1 MNLNTGHAAANGR
14 RAWMQRDGTGGRNPV
29 AEAVAADIMK
39 TVLTKG
45 RADIAKAIA
54 DPDSDVSKEIEN
66 LARAVGEKAAADA
79 VHAYAEKHA
88 LGAAGSVSVDFVTL
102 AQTLAENRNIAPV
115 VDGRELPNNTL
126 LAHLGQLTRSDQ
138 EWLGRYMRDP
148 VGTAPELR
156 QRMVKSISSDNTAV
170 PGGTLNSLMAYT
182 GLALG
187 DAWLPEVDLQTAT
200 GGIVKSPIIGAITFT
215 DEDSDNQSRTESGGT
230 LATVDTE
237 LKTGATQQSA
247 SLASMNDVPGM
258 MGAVAEASA
267 EGAGTWHG
275 GKVYAAVRASIIGAN
290 GFGEVKTGRTDVP
303 TDANILT
310 RADQVLEK
318 VEARYRGGASW
329 HMSRAYEKGLHA
341 KAATTSG
348 DQIFRVEDK
357 ITYFRGYP
365 VVLNDH
371 LKAAADD
378 DIALAFGNWRRGI
391 RQFLGSPM
399 ILAMISYENQLGR
412 ATFFSSIRGAAAVI
426 DAKACAGMSVGS

>member
-1 MNLNTGHAAANGR
+1 MHPNIEHTAATGQR
-14 RAWMQRDGTGGRNPV
+14 FWFQRDGTGARNHA

-54 DPDSDVSKEIEN
+54 DPDSDVSREIEN
-66 LARAVGEKAAADA
+66 LARAVGEKCAGDA

-88 LGAAGSVSVDFVTL
+88 SGAAGSVGVDFVTL
-102 AQTLAENRNIAPV
+102 AQALAENRNMAPV

-148 VGTAPELR
+148 VGAAPELR
-156 QRMVKSISSDNTAV
+156 QRMVKSISSDNTSV
-170 PGGTLNSLMAYT
+170 PGGMISSLLAYT
-182 GLALG
+182 GLAAG
-187 DAWLPEVDLQTAT
+187 NPWMTEVDLQMAT

-215 DEDSDNQSRTESGGT
+215 DEATDNESRTESGGT

-237 LKTGATQQSA
+237 LASGVTQQSA
-247 SLASMNDVPGM
+247 SLASLNDVGGM
-258 MGAVAEASA
+258 LGAVAEASA

-275 GKVYAAVRASIIGAN
+275 GKVYTAMRASVIGAN
-290 GFGEVKTGRTDVP
+290 GFGEVKSGRTDIP
-303 TDANILT
+303 TDANVLSK
-310 RADQVLEK
+310 ADEVLEK

-329 HMSRAYEKGLHA
+329 HMSRAYDKGLHA

-378 DIALAFGNWRRGI
+378 DIALCFGNWRRGI

-412 ATFFSSIRGAAAVI
+412 GTFFSSIRGAAAVI
-426 DAKACAGMSVGS
+426 DSKACAGMSVGS